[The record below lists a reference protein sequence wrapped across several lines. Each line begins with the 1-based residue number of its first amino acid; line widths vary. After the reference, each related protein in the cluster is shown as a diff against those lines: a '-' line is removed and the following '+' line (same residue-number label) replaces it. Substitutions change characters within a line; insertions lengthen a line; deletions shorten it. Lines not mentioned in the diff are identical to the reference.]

1 MAGTLAGF
9 AQQIDE
15 GSYPALDATIDTHAA
30 AMSLL
35 VHESETLGV
44 NAELPEFVKT
54 LADRA
59 VAEGHG
65 GDGYAAMIELF
76 RKPSA
81 VTA

>member
-1 MAGTLAGF
+1 M
-9 AQQIDE
+9 
-15 GSYPALDATIDTHAA
+15 Y
-30 AMSLL
+30 LL
-35 VHESETLGV
+35 VQESETLAV
-44 NAELPEFVKT
+44 NVELPEFIKT

-59 VAEGHG
+59 IAGGHG